1 MWVTILQLLL
11 LRQANLRR
19 LGNSPHLHHQCNEA
33 SSQKGASTLISN
45 ETLERSPKL
54 AQSTV
59 LCQSQS
65 TSTRGYPTSATVFAF
80 VFIFRLNKEQS
91 LKLKFFFSFSISC
104 NSFVFTVM
112 KIYLLH
118 RFTASEKLPKHE
130 SSVLGARDYRKSR
143 STERSVSCQSYKK
156 SFLMERSLS
165 FLLKSRS
172 KGNAELT
179 AKNKR

>member
-19 LGNSPHLHHQCNEA
+19 LGNSLHLHHQCNEA
-33 SSQKGASTLISN
+33 SSQKRASTLISN
-45 ETLERSPKL
+45 ETSERSPKL

-59 LCQSQS
+59 LCQSRS

-91 LKLKFFFSFSISC
+91 LKLKFFSHFQFLVTTSF
-104 NSFVFTVM
+104 FTIV

-118 RFTASEKLPKHE
+118 RFTASEKLLKHE
-130 SSVLGARDYRKSR
+130 SSVLRARDYRKSR
-143 STERSVSCQSYKK
+143 STECSVSCQSYKK
-156 SFLMERSLS
+156 SFLRERS
-165 FLLKSRS
+165 
-172 KGNAELT
+172 
-179 AKNKR
+179 